1 MTRRTQRSPWKIL
14 LLTCLFML
22 VFALVFQSIPPLVG
36 FLTASLGISHAQA
49 GALMSLFGLPGI
61 FISIP
66 GGILADL
73 YGSKRIGII
82 ALVITSL
89 GSLAAALSGGFPIM
103 ALGRIIAGI
112 GALTIAIVAPQILS
126 QRFPP
131 QDLGKAMGVFN
142 SVMPL
147 GTILTLNTFGL
158 LAGSWGWRA
167 PLYLATA
174 YSVLILLVFA
184 FKFPEIPSEE
194 KQEKP
199 DFKAGFLYLRK
210 VKKGVWLT
218 GGIWMMYN
226 AGAIA
231 FLSFAGDY
239 YQNFYSPAYA
249 GFLASLLMI
258 GALIL
263 SPAVGWFTDHCGREE
278 ELIILGGLGLAV
290 LFFLVPRTELN
301 PLFLG
306 ILIGICA
313 PLIPAPVF
321 SLLPNFL
328 PPERLGLG
336 YGILSTLLNLGV
348 LAGPFL
354 VGLFY
359 DLFSSYQPGFNLMS
373 LFLVGTALLAWRLR
387 QARA

>member
-142 SVMPL
+142 SVMP
-147 GTILTLNTFGL
+147 
-158 LAGSWGWRA
+158 
-167 PLYLATA
+167 
-174 YSVLILLVFA
+174 
-184 FKFPEIPSEE
+184 
-194 KQEKP
+194 
-199 DFKAGFLYLRK
+199 
-210 VKKGVWLT
+210 
-218 GGIWMMYN
+218 
-226 AGAIA
+226 
-231 FLSFAGDY
+231 
-239 YQNFYSPAYA
+239 
-249 GFLASLLMI
+249 
-258 GALIL
+258 
-263 SPAVGWFTDHCGREE
+263 
-278 ELIILGGLGLAV
+278 
-290 LFFLVPRTELN
+290 
-301 PLFLG
+301 
-306 ILIGICA
+306 
-313 PLIPAPVF
+313 
-321 SLLPNFL
+321 
-328 PPERLGLG
+328 
-336 YGILSTLLNLGV
+336 
-348 LAGPFL
+348 
-354 VGLFY
+354 
-359 DLFSSYQPGFNLMS
+359 
-373 LFLVGTALLAWRLR
+373 
-387 QARA
+387 